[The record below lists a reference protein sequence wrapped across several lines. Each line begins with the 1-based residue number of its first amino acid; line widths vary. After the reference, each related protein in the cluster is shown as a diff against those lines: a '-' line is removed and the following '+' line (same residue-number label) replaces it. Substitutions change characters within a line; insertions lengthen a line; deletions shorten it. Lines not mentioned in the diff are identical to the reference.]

1 MPHSQ
6 EHNPTER
13 VGQRVIFNLAAFV
26 IVLAGIH
33 LASEVLIPLMLA
45 AFIAVLTAPLIS
57 WLQRRRVPRLVGTI
71 VAIALDV
78 AFVIGLG
85 VVIVTSVNSLYD
97 ELPRYQGKLLEWI
110 DHGAVWLNGHG
121 VAIKPRELQSV
132 FDASSIVDLFGT
144 LIASIAT
151 LVSNVMLILLI
162 VAFLLFES
170 AGIGDKL
177 LFLLKRQWHH
187 NSQEENPFS
196 LAAHDIQK
204 YLAVKTL
211 TSLATGLL
219 VGLWFT
225 ILGIDFALLW
235 GVMAFLFN
243 YIPNIG
249 SFIAVTPPIFIAFIM
264 QGPATAFATGLG
276 SFIVNFIIGNI
287 VEPRAL
293 GKALGLSPLIVLVSM
308 VFWGWLLGPF
318 GAIISVPLTMIVKIG
333 LSHSDDMA
341 WITILLKPPP
351 KLSPSIMDLPK
362 LSRRLTAISKED
374 APKTEPTPDQSLT
387 LDDPKA

>member
-6 EHNPTER
+6 EHNPTDR

-26 IVLAGIH
+26 VVLAGIH

-71 VAIALDV
+71 IAITLDI
-78 AFVIGLG
+78 AFVVGLG
-85 VVIVTSVNSLYD
+85 VVIVTSVNSLYE
-97 ELPRYQGKLLEWI
+97 ELPRYQSKLLEWI
-110 DHGAVWLNGHG
+110 DHGATWLNGHG

-177 LFLLKRQWHH
+177 LFLLKRQWHYGG
-187 NSQEENPFS
+187 SKDDNPFNH
-196 LAAHDIQK
+196 AAQDIQK

-211 TSLATGLL
+211 TSLATGVL
-219 VGLWFT
+219 VGIWFA

-235 GVMAFLFN
+235 GVIAFLLN

-276 SFIVNFIIGNI
+276 SFVVNFIIGNV

-341 WITILLKPPP
+341 WITVLLKPPP
-351 KLSPSIMDLPK
+351 KLSPSIMDLPR
-362 LSRRLTAISKED
+362 LSRRLTAISKDD
-374 APKTEPTPDQSLT
+374 ASKKEP
-387 LDDPKA
+387 